1 MLKKNSTKEIIVQK
15 AVEMF
20 NEQGVEYVGVRE
32 LAKELGMKG
41 GNITYYF
48 PTKDD
53 IVMEVSM
60 RLVEENN
67 KILQKRADLRISE
80 FLVIFG
86 EVFKN
91 HYNFRGLFL
100 IFHHLLRQNE
110 AVRLQYAKR
119 KVLRRDTILEQLAD
133 MEAGG
138 YLRIPEDRERNNILN
153 TITLISR
160 FWISNASVEEDVG
173 DMALTMDKYIELI
186 AGQLRPFAT
195 AKGRKDLDRYYEAK

>member
-60 RLVEENN
+60 RLGEENN

-80 FLVIFG
+80 FLGIFG

-91 HYNFRGLFL
+91 HSNFRGLILSFP
-100 IFHHLLRQNE
+100 HLLRQNE

>member
-60 RLVEENN
+60 RLGEENN

-80 FLVIFG
+80 FLGIF
-86 EVFKN
+86 
-91 HYNFRGLFL
+91 
-100 IFHHLLRQNE
+100 
-110 AVRLQYAKR
+110 
-119 KVLRRDTILEQLAD
+119 AD
-133 MEAGG
+133 
-138 YLRIPEDRERNNILN
+138 Y
-153 TITLISR
+153 S
-160 FWISNASVEEDVG
+160 
-173 DMALTMDKYIELI
+173 
-186 AGQLRPFAT
+186 
-195 AKGRKDLDRYYEAK
+195 

>member
-1 MLKKNSTKEIIVQK
+1 
-15 AVEMF
+15 
-20 NEQGVEYVGVRE
+20 
-32 LAKELGMKG
+32 
-41 GNITYYF
+41 
-48 PTKDD
+48 
-53 IVMEVSM
+53 
-60 RLVEENN
+60 
-67 KILQKRADLRISE
+67 
-80 FLVIFG
+80 
-86 EVFKN
+86 
-91 HYNFRGLFL
+91 
-100 IFHHLLRQNE
+100 
-110 AVRLQYAKR
+110 
-119 KVLRRDTILEQLAD
+119 

>member
-60 RLVEENN
+60 RLGEENN

-80 FLVIFG
+80 FLGIFG

-100 IFHHLLRQNE
+100 SFPHLLRQNE

-119 KVLRRDTILEQLAD
+119 KVLRRNTILEQLAD